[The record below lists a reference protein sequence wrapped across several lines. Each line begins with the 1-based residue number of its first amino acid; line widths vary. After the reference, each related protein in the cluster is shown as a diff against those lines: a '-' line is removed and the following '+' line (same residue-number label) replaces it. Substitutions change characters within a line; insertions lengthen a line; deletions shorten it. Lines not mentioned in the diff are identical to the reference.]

1 MAFESLQFT
10 EWKNLLYFITR
21 KSYIII
27 SEIMSVKLRDD
38 DYDDEVKIT
47 FVKVI
52 IILKVYESKKD

>member
-1 MAFESLQFT
+1 MTFESLQFT

-21 KSYIII
+21 KSYII
-27 SEIMSVKLRDD
+27 SKIMSVKLRDD